1 MAGVNIQDYAVDP
14 PSFGE
19 IYSKIAVDPFISER
33 YTAKNL
39 FIALK
44 TGDIQHDS
52 VQQVVRLYSYLHHD
66 PFRIACHEVSIFSKN
81 ASM

>member
-1 MAGVNIQDYAVDP
+1 MLEVNIQDYDVDP
-14 PSFGE
+14 TSFRE
-19 IYSKIAVDPFISER
+19 IYSKIAVYSFISGR

-52 VQQVVRLYSYLHHD
+52 V
-66 PFRIACHEVSIFSKN
+66 E
-81 ASM
+81 